1 MEGRKFG
8 RCDKRT
14 TAGSLDGDHVTC
26 CCAAE
31 RPGLAGKSQPP
42 TLLLFVRQRQGFG
55 ARTDE
60 TGVLVLI
67 GMVPAKA
74 FPGEALDRQSIEEI
88 VAAVVSPV

>member
-14 TAGSLDGDHVTC
+14 TAGSLDGDQITC

-42 TLLLFVRQRQGFG
+42 TLLLLARQRQGFG
-55 ARTDE
+55 AGADQG
-60 TGVLVLI
+60 GVLVLI
-67 GMVPAKA
+67 RMVPAKA
-74 FPGEALDRQSIEEI
+74 FPGEALVGLRDTEELKDC
-88 VAAVVSPV
+88 S